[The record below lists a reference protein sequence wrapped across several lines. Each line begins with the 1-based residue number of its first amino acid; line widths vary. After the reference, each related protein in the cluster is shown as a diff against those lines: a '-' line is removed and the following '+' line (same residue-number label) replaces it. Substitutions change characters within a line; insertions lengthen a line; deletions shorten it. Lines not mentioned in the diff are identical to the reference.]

1 MVFFAYNE
9 VPTIAVAMLVGLS
22 GASQND
28 APFFMHE
35 KYILYSRPF
44 NSTT

>member
-28 APFFMHE
+28 APFFMLE
-35 KYILYSRPF
+35 IYIWYAQRF
-44 NSTT
+44 NSIT